1 MGRVPGQSGS
11 VNIHFSPLEQGTTSA
26 CERYFKNLTL
36 QRVERGDKDATM
48 LAICYDD
55 RQSVPTKFFVVSMDK
70 SGSDHSLTEWL
81 TLRRMGNYGRIPRWP
96 PFSLMEDV
104 LSYVLIQARDM
115 DINFWKA
122 KFINKCVDEFFKN
135 LV

>member
-1 MGRVPGQSGS
+1 MGRVPEQTGS
-11 VNIHFSPLEQGTTSA
+11 INVHFSPLEQGTTSA

-48 LAICYDD
+48 LAICCND
-55 RQSVPTKFFVVSMDK
+55 RQSVPTKYFVVSMDK
-70 SGSDHSLTEWL
+70 SSSDHSLTDWL
-81 TLRRMGNYGRIPRWP
+81 TLRRMHNDGRTTRWP

-104 LSYVLIQARDM
+104 LSYVLIQARDT